1 MAATLDDIL
10 KGIQGLGTADSSAK
24 ASSKAAKQLAEL
36 QGKIQKQ
43 LAKQQAEYA
52 QALEAQRA
60 AASLQQQR
68 EQQAFQKPFTEAE
81 LTGLYNGTKTLA
93 MIQEERNAREFR
105 EQQQQQES
113 QFGRQLEQSGTQ
125 FNKTL
130 EQNQREFQMENEL
143 EQNKLNLQAEIQR
156 RTLTLQELETAQK
169 DAIARGE
176 LALSEEIQRRKT
188 ALEEQ
193 NQRDQVALETAQTS
207 GYMQNGQLT
216 EAARA
221 ARAQEALARAE
232 ALGVYVDPQTGLA
245 VGETQAAKQFNA
257 EMALKEAQTM
267 GVNAQGQMT
276 DAAQQ
281 WRTQSGLEYARVAAQ
296 LAANPAD
303 YFESAAFMRNA
314 SVQDPMNF
322 LNEIN
327 RANAGSNAGFRS
339 YGQGLPGANSIQ
351 RIAQGQPA
359 PSTGM
364 YNMFASAQE
373 SMPQDEMVGI
383 GLAERG
389 ADLNG
394 ADMGSY
400 RGMVQSGMKPP
411 TATQEG
417 PSASVAQAQAAN
429 QGQNVAFT
437 KSMNQPMPSLGQA
450 FQAQQANYDPAAQRL
465 QAFAP
470 VFQAGAHRMGPGAM
484 EAMSPTEKALFQSA
498 ARASGI
504 NPEDWDQSY
513 KRSRL
518 QTEVS
523 ANRV

>member
-1 MAATLDDIL
+1 MATLDDIL

-68 EQQAFQKPFTEAE
+68 EQQAFQKPFSEAE

-93 MIQEERNAREFR
+93 MIQEERNAREFTQ
-105 EQQQQQES
+105 QQQQQES
-113 QFGRQLEQSGTQ
+113 QFGRQLEQSDTQ

-130 EQNQREFQMENEL
+130 EQQQREFQMENEI

-156 RTLTLQELETAQK
+156 RTLTLQELETAQQ

-267 GVNAQGQMT
+267 GVNSQGQMT

-303 YFESAAFMRNA
+303 YFESAAFMRNSSA
-314 SVQDPMNF
+314 QDPMAF
-322 LNEIN
+322 LSEIN
-327 RANAGSNAGFRS
+327 NANAGSNAGFRS
-339 YGQGLPGANSIQ
+339 YGQALPGANSIQ

-359 PSTGM
+359 PTTTGLG
-364 YNMFASAQE
+364 SAFTNVQGQ
-373 SMPQDEMVGI
+373 MPQND
-383 GLAERG
+383 
-389 ADLNG
+389 
-394 ADMGSY
+394 
-400 RGMVQSGMKPP
+400 
-411 TATQEG
+411 G
-417 PSASVAQAQAAN
+417 PSASISQAQAAN
-429 QGQNVAFT
+429 QGQNVAYT
-437 KSMNQPMPSLGQA
+437 KSMNQPIPPLGQT
-450 FQAQQANYDPAAQRL
+450 FQAQQATYADPAAQRL
-465 QAFAP
+465 AAFAP
-470 VFQAGAHRMGPGAM
+470 TFQAGAHRMGPGAM
-484 EAMSPTEKALFQSA
+484 EAMSPTEKSLFQSA

-504 NPEDWDQSY
+504 NPEDWEQSY